1 MQHPAYTSPVI
12 SLAALADLATAHRD
26 ALEIPVP
33 PLAIADRVFDV
44 GTEPLIMGTV
54 NLSRDSTY
62 RESVAVSTSSAV
74 RKARVMAAEGAG
86 LVDIGAESSTARAAR
101 VGAAEQIASLVPVVE
116 QVAEQGILVSV
127 ETYEP
132 RVVEAALHAG
142 AHVLNMTGIEHQ
154 EAMLDLA
161 AEHRATV
168 ILCYAGGA
176 NVREITDVTV
186 EADPLPGLLDHFG
199 PRIEHARAR
208 GVDRLVI
215 DPGMGF
221 FYGNL
226 TDPLVRAGHQ
236 SRVLLSSFRLRTLG
250 VPVCNALPHAFDL
263 FEENFRTAEGFYAV
277 LAVLGGSSVLRTHE
291 VPQVRAV
298 VGALRTLSLVG

>member
-1 MQHPAYTSPVI
+1 MI
-12 SLAALADLATAHRD
+12 SLAALAELAAADRES
-26 ALEIPVP
+26 LSIPVG

-44 GTEPLIMGTV
+44 DTEPLIMGTV

-62 RESVAVSTSSAV
+62 RESVAVSAASAV

-101 VGAAEQIASLVPVVE
+101 VTAAQQIASLVPVIE
-116 QVAEQGILVSV
+116 QLVAEGILVSV

-132 RVVEAALHAG
+132 EVVAAALDAG
-142 AHVLNMTGIEHQ
+142 ASVLNMTGVEHQ
-154 EAMLDLA
+154 DRMLDLA
-161 AEHRATV
+161 AEHQATV

-176 NVREITDVTV
+176 NVREITDVTLD
-186 EADPLPGLLDHFG
+186 ADPMPGLLEHFTA
-199 PRIEHARAR
+199 RLEHARSR
-208 GVDRLVI
+208 GVERLVI

-226 TDPLVRAGHQ
+226 TEPLVRARHQ
-236 SRVLLSSFRLRTLG
+236 ARVLLNAFRLRSLG
-250 VPVCNALPHAFDL
+250 VPICNALPHAFDL
-263 FEENFRTAEGFYAV
+263 FEENFRSAEGFYAV
-277 LAVLGGSSVLRTHE
+277 LAMLGGSGVLRTHE

-298 VGALRTLSLVG
+298 VGAMRTLDAGA

>member
-1 MQHPAYTSPVI
+1 MI
-12 SLAALADLATAHRD
+12 SLAALAELAQSHAADLAH
-26 ALEIPVP
+26 PVG
-33 PLAIADRVFDV
+33 PLLIGDRRFDV
-44 GTEPLIMGTV
+44 DQRPLIMGTL

-62 RESVAVSTSSAV
+62 RESIAVSAESAV

-86 LVDIGAESSTARAAR
+86 LVDIGAESSTARASR
-101 VGAAEQIASLVPVVE
+101 VDAAGQIASLVPVIESVR
-116 QVAEQGILVSV
+116 AEGIAVSV

-132 RVVEAALHAG
+132 QVVAAALAAG
-142 AHVLNMTGIEHQ
+142 AEVLNMTGVEH
-154 EAMLDLA
+154 EDRMLELA

-168 ILCYAGGA
+168 IMCYSAGS

-186 EADPLPGLLDHFG
+186 DADPLPGLIDHFAD
-199 PRIEHARAR
+199 RIEHARSL
-208 GVDRLVI
+208 GVDRIVI

-226 TDPLVRAGHQ
+226 TDPLVRARHQ
-236 SRVLLSSFRLRTLG
+236 ARVILSSFRLRSLG

-277 LAVLGGSSVLRTHE
+277 LALLGGTSVLRTHE
-291 VPQVRAV
+291 VAQVRAV
-298 VGALRTLSLVG
+298 VGAMAVLDVE